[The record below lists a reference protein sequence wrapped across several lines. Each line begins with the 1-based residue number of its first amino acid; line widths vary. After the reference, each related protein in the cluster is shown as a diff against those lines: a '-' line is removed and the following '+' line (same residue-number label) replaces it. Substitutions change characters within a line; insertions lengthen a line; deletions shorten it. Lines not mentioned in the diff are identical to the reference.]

1 MKHFNNLAKPKATVA
16 KANIFDNLG
25 DWFDDQGGNGF
36 LEDIGDWFQDLGEKF

>member
-1 MKHFNNLAKPKATVA
+1 MKHLRSVAKLKVTVG

-36 LEDIGDWFQDLGEKF
+36 LEDIGDWFENFGEKF